1 VPLDP
6 AQRAG
11 LAGHAPASGDLR
23 MKPRLNVQ
31 WNEIYCKRCILCVE
45 VCPEQVL
52 FLEKDEIMEKPGC
65 IRCYQCES
73 YCPDIAIEVMDQ
85 EEKHTG

>member
-1 VPLDP
+1 
-6 AQRAG
+6 
-11 LAGHAPASGDLR
+11 
-23 MKPRLNVQ
+23 M
-31 WNEIYCKRCILCVE
+31 LCVE

-52 FLEKDEIMEKPGC
+52 FLEKDEIKEKAGC

-85 EEKHTG
+85 EEKHTE